1 MLVMTN
7 SICLGGR
14 AVASWG
20 AVAFVQHRATRMA
33 RVT

>member
-14 AVASWG
+14 AVASWAAA
-20 AVAFVQHRATRMA
+20 AVAQHRPTRQA
-33 RVT
+33 HVT